1 MGGRGI
7 LKCGIRKLEIAEC
20 EWGGRDLGVMALL
33 RPACAGLRRV
43 LAWSSGAPS
52 GVVATV
58 GADDEAGL
66 SLAKV
71 GAARLDGGA
80 FVAKE
85 EGACLGGE
93 AVGSGIGV
101 PIFGINPSRGDKVVP
116 APINITFRGHA

>member
-1 MGGRGI
+1 MQSVNGR
-7 LKCGIRKLEIAEC
+7 
-20 EWGGRDLGVMALL
+20 RDLGVMALL

-43 LAWSSGAPS
+43 LAWSSGAP
-52 GVVATV
+52 GGGVATV

-71 GAARLDGGA
+71 GATGLNGGA